1 MRDLLKVA
9 GSRGDVKKSYKTQI
23 VLLGPPGAGKGTQAK
38 SLSNELKLAHISTG
52 DILRQA
58 IKQNTDLG
66 KEAKKF
72 VESGELVPDSLVT
85 RMVIHRLLADDV
97 QNGFI
102 LDGFPRNVAQ
112 AGELDEFLGKEGRP
126 DYSVIYLDTSEKII
140 IQRLSGRRICRNC
153 QSVFHLTN
161 RPPKKDGTCDYCG
174 GQLYQR
180 PDDKEDTI
188 KNRLEVYGKE
198 TQPVEEY
205 YSGNKRLFPVNAD
218 KDSEVVLGEM
228 LDFLRHI

>member
-1 MRDLLKVA
+1 MA
-9 GSRGDVKKSYKTQI
+9 GSRGDVKKSYRTQI

-38 SLSNELKLAHISTG
+38 SLSEELELAHISTG

-66 KEAKKF
+66 KEAKSF
-72 VESGELVPDSLVT
+72 VESGALVPDSLVT
-85 RMVIHRLLADDV
+85 RMVTRRLLADDV
-97 QNGFI
+97 KNGFI

-112 AGELDEFLGKEGRP
+112 ARELDEFLKKEGRS
-126 DYSVIYLDTSEKII
+126 YYLVIYLDTSEKII

-153 QSVFHLTN
+153 QAVYHLTN
-161 RPPKKDGTCDYCG
+161 RPPKKDMACDNCQ

-180 PDDKEDTI
+180 PDDKKDTV

-205 YSGNKRLFPVNAD
+205 YSRNKRLFTVNAD
-218 KDSEVVLGEM
+218 KDSRIVLGEM
-228 LDFLRHI
+228 LDFLRQR

>member
-1 MRDLLKVA
+1 MA
-9 GSRGDVKKSYKTQI
+9 GSRGDVKKSYQTQI
-23 VLLGPPGAGKGTQAK
+23 ALLGPPGAGKGTQAK
-38 SLSNELKLAHISTG
+38 SLSEELELAHISTG

-66 KEAKKF
+66 KEAKSF
-72 VESGELVPDSLVT
+72 VESGALVPDSLVT
-85 RMVIHRLLADDV
+85 RMVTRRLLADDV
-97 QNGFI
+97 KNGFI

-112 AGELDEFLGKEGRP
+112 ARELDEFLEKEGRS

-153 QSVFHLTN
+153 QAVYHLTN
-161 RPPKKDGTCDYCG
+161 RPPKKDMACDNCQ

-180 PDDKEDTI
+180 PDDKEDTV

-205 YSGNKRLFPVNAD
+205 YSRNKRLFTVNAD
-218 KDSEVVLGEM
+218 KDSGIVLGEM
-228 LDFLRHI
+228 LDFLRQR

>member
-1 MRDLLKVA
+1 MA
-9 GSRGDVKKSYKTQI
+9 GSRGDVKESYKTRI

-38 SLSNELKLAHISTG
+38 SLSEELKLAHISTG

-58 IKQNTDLG
+58 IRENTDLG

-72 VESGELVPDSLVT
+72 VESGALVPDSLVT
-85 RMVIHRLLADDV
+85 RMVDRRLLADDV
-97 QNGFI
+97 KNGFI

-112 AGELDEFLGKEGRP
+112 ARELDGFLEKEGRP

-153 QSVFHLTN
+153 QAVFHLTN
-161 RPPKKDGTCDYCG
+161 RPPKKDMTCDYCG

-188 KNRLEVYGKE
+188 KNRLKVYGKE

-205 YSGNKRLFPVNAD
+205 YSRNKRLFSVNAD
-218 KDSEVVLGEM
+218 KEAGVVLGEM
-228 LDFLRHI
+228 LDFLRQR

>member
-1 MRDLLKVA
+1 MAV
-9 GSRGDVKKSYKTQI
+9 SRADVKKSYRTQI

-38 SLSNELKLAHISTG
+38 SLSEELELAHISTG

-58 IKQNTDLG
+58 IRQNTDLG
-66 KEAKKF
+66 KEAKSF
-72 VESGELVPDSLVT
+72 VESGALVPDSLVT
-85 RMVIHRLLADDV
+85 RMVTRRLLADDV
-97 QNGFI
+97 KNGFI

-112 AGELDEFLGKEGRP
+112 AGELDEFLEKEGRS

-140 IQRLSGRRICRNC
+140 VQRLGGRRICRNC
-153 QSVFHLTN
+153 QAVYHLTN
-161 RPPKKDGTCDYCG
+161 RPPKKDMSCDNCQ

-205 YSGNKRLFPVNAD
+205 YSRNKRLFTVNAD
-218 KDSEVVLGEM
+218 KDSGIVLGEM
-228 LDFLRHI
+228 LDFLRQR